1 MRKKVNKTFLF
12 LFLILGLFFTSCD
25 NSNFKYLNGDT
36 FSFRENISKEI
47 ISKDFVVKNLGED
60 TYLKSFVTTCDCV
73 RTNFYYKNISIKNIS
88 SDVIFDN
95 ILVKK
100 NDNFTFEII
109 YNLTFHSKNYLGY
122 REQYLVIF
130 DDKNNKIR
138 IKILG
143 DVYK

>member
-1 MRKKVNKTFLF
+1 MRKKLIKTFLF
-12 LFLILGLFFTSCD
+12 LLFVLGLFFTSCD
-25 NSNFKYLNGDT
+25 NSNFRYLNGDT

-47 ISKDFVVKNLGED
+47 ISKNFIVKNLGED
-60 TYLKSFVTTCDCV
+60 IYLKSFVTTCDCV
-73 RTNFYYKNISIKNIS
+73 RANFYYRNMSIKNIS

-95 ILVKK
+95 ILIKK
-100 NDNFTFEII
+100 NSNFTFEIF

-122 REQYLVIF
+122 REQDLVVF
-130 DDKNNKIR
+130 DNDNNKIR